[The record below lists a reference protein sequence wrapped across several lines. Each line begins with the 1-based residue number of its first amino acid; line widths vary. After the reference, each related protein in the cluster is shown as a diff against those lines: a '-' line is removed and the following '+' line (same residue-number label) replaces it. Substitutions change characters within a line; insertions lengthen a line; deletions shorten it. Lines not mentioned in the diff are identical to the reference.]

1 MRGLCFSGGG
11 IKVASHI
18 GALKALEEKNIKFD
32 CVSGASSGS
41 IIATLYALGY
51 NSDEMWKMFQKYY
64 KKIKYA
70 EWKQI
75 FKLIFGLLFKG
86 ELVIDGLNSGS
97 FLTKAMKEICKEN
110 NVYKMNDLKM
120 PIAVP
125 AVNLQN
131 GEVIIFSS
139 KEIRQNISDEIKYIV
154 DSPIDVAVRS
164 SCGFPVVFS
173 PYMYENMQLID
184 GGVRENVA
192 WRELKEMGADKVLG
206 INFASKEKKGD
217 CCKNLIDIA
226 VRSIGL
232 MEHELSNYELDGIN
246 ELITITTKKVG
257 LLDTSDIDYLY
268 NMGYKIT
275 KKYIDD
281 KNK

>member
-86 ELVIDGLNSGS
+86 ELVIDGLNSGKS
-97 FLTKAMKEICKEN
+97 IEKIMSEICRKSHVEN
-110 NVYKMNDLKM
+110 INQIKM
-120 PIAVP
+120 PLFISMVDLQTGTVYIASSNENRTQLLDDTQYITDIP
-125 AVNLQN
+125 ISTAVR
-131 GEVIIFSS
+131 G
-139 KEIRQNISDEIKYIV
+139 
-154 DSPIDVAVRS
+154 VAV
-164 SCGFPVVFS
+164 F
-173 PYMYENMQLID
+173 Q
-184 GGVRENVA
+184 
-192 WRELKEMGADKVLG
+192 
-206 INFASKEKKGD
+206 
-217 CCKNLIDIA
+217 
-226 VRSIGL
+226 
-232 MEHELSNYELDGIN
+232 
-246 ELITITTKKVG
+246 
-257 LLDTSDIDYLY
+257 
-268 NMGYKIT
+268 
-275 KKYIDD
+275 
-281 KNK
+281 

>member
-86 ELVIDGLNSGS
+86 ELVIDGL
-97 FLTKAMKEICKEN
+97 
-110 NVYKMNDLKM
+110 
-120 PIAVP
+120 
-125 AVNLQN
+125 
-131 GEVIIFSS
+131 
-139 KEIRQNISDEIKYIV
+139 IV
-154 DSPIDVAVRS
+154 
-164 SCGFPVVFS
+164 
-173 PYMYENMQLID
+173 E
-184 GGVRENVA
+184 
-192 WRELKEMGADKVLG
+192 KVL
-206 INFASKEKKGD
+206 
-217 CCKNLIDIA
+217 
-226 VRSIGL
+226 
-232 MEHELSNYELDGIN
+232 
-246 ELITITTKKVG
+246 
-257 LLDTSDIDYLY
+257 
-268 NMGYKIT
+268 
-275 KKYIDD
+275 KKY
-281 KNK
+281 KKYV